1 LSVRFVDLKGENAVG
16 LETKNCEGESG
27 TLAGL
32 GVCNPTFS
40 ELQLGNTSERF
51 DTKGL

>member
-1 LSVRFVDLKGENAVG
+1 
-16 LETKNCEGESG
+16 
-27 TLAGL
+27 LAGL

-51 DTKGL
+51 DTKGLWKNTNNSVTLKKTKWQNQRMCVSV